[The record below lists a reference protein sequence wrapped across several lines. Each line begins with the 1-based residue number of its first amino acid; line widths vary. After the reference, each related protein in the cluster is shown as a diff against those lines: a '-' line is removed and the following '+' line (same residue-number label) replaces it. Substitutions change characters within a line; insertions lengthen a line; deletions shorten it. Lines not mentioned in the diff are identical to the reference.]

1 MAISFS
7 PRVRR
12 NLAQQMAFSHRI
24 TTTTPDKYSLQ
35 ALLLISSEV
44 SVPTQ
49 SDQLFNYLN
58 TCLNNS
64 AFDGTSGANWNQQY
78 VLAYR
83 IITSTE
89 AATMMQVGTAV
100 QLTTPWNMVVNNSGT
115 IGSAMMVGITN
126 TSSTGLSLTNNSGA
140 ASSAFSVLPNLDTN
154 RTDSMGSI
162 MMSKAVTSTNYN
174 AFAPECYSSFNFIT
188 DSVSTTGTPFVTGS
202 IGTLGSGAD
211 LEIADKNIVAGQ
223 QYKSFGFNF
232 YVPSINTVI

>member
-12 NLAQQMAFSHRI
+12 NLAQQMAFSFRYSSG
-24 TTTTPDKYSLQ
+24 TSSNRYSLQ

-115 IGSAMMVGITN
+115 IGFAIMVGITN
-126 TSSTGLSLTNNSGA
+126 TSSTGLS
-140 ASSAFSVLPNLDTN
+140 PQ
-154 RTDSMGSI
+154 
-162 MMSKAVTSTNYN
+162 
-174 AFAPECYSSFNFIT
+174 
-188 DSVSTTGTPFVTGS
+188 TTICFG
-202 IGTLGSGAD
+202 
-211 LEIADKNIVAGQ
+211 
-223 QYKSFGFNF
+223 YKMTFFLS
-232 YVPSINTVI
+232 

>member
-12 NLAQQMAFSHRI
+12 NLAQQMAFSHRAVN
-24 TTTTPDKYSLQ
+24 TTSNKFSIQ
-35 ALLLISSEV
+35 ALLLISNEV
-44 SVPTQ
+44 AVPTQ

-64 AFDGTSGANWNQQY
+64 AYDGTGGANWNQRY

-89 AATMMQVGTAV
+89 ATTMMQTGTAV

-126 TSSTGLSLTNNSGA
+126 TSSSGLSLTNNSGG
-140 ASSAFSVLPNLDTN
+140 ASTAFGAVLPNLDTN
-154 RTDSMGSI
+154 RTDSEGSI
-162 MMSKAVTSTNYN
+162 MMSKACTLANYN
-174 AFAPECYSSFNFIT
+174 LYAPECYSSFNFIT
-188 DSVSTTGTPFVTGS
+188 DSVATTGTPFVKVSSMTTTIGQPLQVTGFK
-202 IGTLGSGAD
+202 IRL
-211 LEIADKNIVAGQ
+211 NN
-223 QYKSFGFNF
+223 FN
-232 YVPSINTVI
+232 

>member
-12 NLAQQMAFSHRI
+12 NLAQQMAFSHRYSSG
-24 TTTTPDKYSLQ
+24 TTSNKYSLQ

-126 TSSTGLSLTNNSGA
+126 TSSTGLSLTNNSGGA
-140 ASSAFSVLPNLDTN
+140 TTAWSGGPPNLDTN

-188 DSVSTTGTPFVTGS
+188 DSVSTTGTPFVKVSSMTTTVGQPLQLTGFK
-202 IGTLGSGAD
+202 IRL
-211 LEIADKNIVAGQ
+211 NN
-223 QYKSFGFNF
+223 FN
-232 YVPSINTVI
+232 

>member
-12 NLAQQMAFSHRI
+12 NIAQQMAFSHRI
-24 TTTTPDKYSLQ
+24 ANTTNNKYSIQ
-35 ALLLISSEV
+35 ALLLISNQV

-49 SDQLFNYLN
+49 PNELFNYLN

-64 AFDGTSGANWNQQY
+64 AFDGTGGANWNQQN

-83 IITSTE
+83 IITATE

-126 TSSTGLSLTNNSGA
+126 TSSTGLSLVDNSGGA
-140 ASSAFSVLPNLDTN
+140 ASAFSVLPNLDTN
-154 RTDSMGSI
+154 RVDSMGSI
-162 MMSKAVTSTNYN
+162 MMSKACTSANYDLY
-174 AFAPECYSSFNFIT
+174 APECYSSFNFIT
-188 DSVSTTGTPFVTGS
+188 DSVSTTGTPFVKVSSMTATVGQSLQLTGFK
-202 IGTLGSGAD
+202 IRL
-211 LEIADKNIVAGQ
+211 NN
-223 QYKSFGFNF
+223 FN
-232 YVPSINTVI
+232 